1 MGYIVG
7 KEGRAAWR
15 SNQEFAT
22 KGIDCDVKF
31 CSTKT
36 TLYLPQRWV
45 RNTRCGITR
54 AGDEMARTALYGI
67 HRPGDGT
74 SGSRLSFSLLVHEH
88 PSSVRLTKTSKRAK
102 AKTAQFCTQ
111 GQLRIRLTAQSAVRR
126 RQLLRIRR
134 RRAVWIIRGAVR
146 TRCCERVMKRREDSR
161 FTKRRADAEPV
172 EVRPQELAD
181 PRERDA
187 HVLACQFTE
196 QVAD

>member
-74 SGSRLSFSLLVHEH
+74 SGSRLSFSLLAKFCKANEN
-88 PSSVRLTKTSKRAK
+88 KQASKSK
-102 AKTAQFCTQ
+102 DCTI
-111 GQLRIRLTAQSAVRR
+111 LYS
-126 RQLLRIRR
+126 
-134 RRAVWIIRGAVR
+134 RAVEDTFDGAIR
-146 TRCCERVMKRREDSR
+146 CSK
-161 FTKRRADAEPV
+161 
-172 EVRPQELAD
+172 
-181 PRERDA
+181 
-187 HVLACQFTE
+187 
-196 QVAD
+196 